1 MASLKRR
8 TKALLTAVL
17 PGGRSSSGG
26 GAPCPMSV
34 SLHSPDSVASDA
46 PEHLSD
52 SPSRL
57 LPDIWDAPLT
67 PPPASATPDVHAKV
81 RAIIDCLFE
90 DTLSEDQALEQLT
103 QITASLRLAD
113 ANSRNELVS
122 RGASPVPFPSLPGGG
137 TGSAAAAA
145 GDKVDAST
153 EAEAEFL
160 RPDVADVAT
169 ETPAELSLRHTEVA
183 ATPAETSPR
192 RTLGAVP
199 PLDLASL
206 VAAALESAPLSARST
221 ASTVG
226 GSSSSSAIAASSFIL
241 AQPEKLQVGNGRQD
255 SRVPVVGCNGKQW
268 GFGREAA
275 GLHREGASCST
286 LRAWRCAKVT
296 RCC

>member
-8 TKALLTAVL
+8 TKALLTSVL
-17 PGGRSSSGG
+17 PGGRSSSSGG

-67 PPPASATPDVHAKV
+67 PPPATPDVHAKV

-145 GDKVDAST
+145 GHKVDAST

-192 RTLGAVP
+192 RALGMVP

-206 VAAALESAPLSARST
+206 VAAALESEPLSARST

-241 AQPEKLQVGNGRQD
+241 AQPEKLQVGNG
-255 SRVPVVGCNGKQW
+255 K
-268 GFGREAA
+268 
-275 GLHREGASCST
+275 
-286 LRAWRCAKVT
+286 
-296 RCC
+296 